1 MVGQYFNHQA
11 AYTAVRILIE
21 LPKKIVTG
29 TGFFYLSEVVL
40 NEEHTR
46 SKLLLISNK
55 HVLGDGKGKMI
66 LALNRK
72 RDDGAPDHGVIR
84 TFTYDEFANLYFE
97 HPDKNV
103 DLACVDVS
111 RITHSDAAIKHIGG
125 QFLTPIDYERVALG
139 SEVLFVGFPDDYYDT
154 VNNLPLVRKG
164 TLASMPNVDFRGKGD
179 VVIDAQVF
187 QGSSGSPVFVDWDSK
202 YRLLGVLSAMPRE
215 GRTPSGYPALLGFG
229 IVIKQGFPRKNPFRG
244 SSSDLAHLSA
254 TVCWASIRNRDCIW
268 YPGVGTVVLIRPAQT
283 FYERINKG
291 MCKNSL
297 IMQSRNSRRLGRLPL
312 IRLDCHH
319 DHPPPLPRL
328 QALRR
333 PLAWRRAAA
342 LGRCAVGIGITTE
355 IGHQPREQRVTL
367 RLPQPRCH

>member
-111 RITHSDAAIKHIGG
+111 RITHSDAAIKHIGD

-215 GRTPSGYPALLGFG
+215 GRTPSGFPALLGLG
-229 IVIKQGFPRKNPFRG
+229 IVIKQGHVQELIDYAGEEFKEAWKIA
-244 SSSDLAHLSA
+244 SDQTGLS
-254 TVCWASIRNRDCIW
+254 
-268 YPGVGTVVLIRPAQT
+268 P
-283 FYERINKG
+283 
-291 MCKNSL
+291 
-297 IMQSRNSRRLGRLPL
+297 
-312 IRLDCHH
+312 
-319 DHPPPLPRL
+319 
-328 QALRR
+328 
-333 PLAWRRAAA
+333 
-342 LGRCAVGIGITTE
+342 
-355 IGHQPREQRVTL
+355 
-367 RLPQPRCH
+367 